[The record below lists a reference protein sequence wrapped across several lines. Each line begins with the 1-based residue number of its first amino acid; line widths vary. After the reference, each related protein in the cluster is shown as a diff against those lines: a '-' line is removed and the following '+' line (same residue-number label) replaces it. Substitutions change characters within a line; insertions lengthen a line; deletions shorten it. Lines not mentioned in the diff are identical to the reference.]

1 MRDAGRPAASGSVL
15 ALCLSV
21 VLSTCGSPVLPSTPP
36 LVRHES
42 TATTVPVP
50 ASELRIAVPE
60 MPFLSGRDFDT
71 VVGRM
76 IHSGLYRYDQTLA
89 PVPDLATCDTQ
100 DGAVEIHCQLSD
112 AMFHDGT
119 PVTVSDVVFAFQMAS
134 GSTCFVWVCPAFTP
148 FTVEPDAD
156 RGVTFTLE
164 RPDATFMTTLM
175 VMVSIEPEARIR
187 ASYRRFREA
196 IDSGEV
202 ATLGRTRDELT
213 AVFDESD
220 PDCQPHLAA
229 AEALLGDI
237 GVRPWARE
245 EFTSAP
251 DGRADPCG
259 ALAWQLD
266 RMTDAIESLAP
277 GLTEVE
283 SIARAYPLLDIGRD
297 PVGAGPWRFESYDA
311 VQGRLTLLAD
321 RSYHGGPARTERVVV
336 TRSQDEA
343 RIQGLLREH
352 ALDWWAAPSYR
363 RDVDWAA
370 GVDGL
375 TILRHPSFGY
385 DMLGYNVRPGRLFA
399 DGRLRAAMEFCID
412 KEDAVDAATSGRA
425 TPVYSPVPPASWAF
439 RDLAGAGDDVV
450 VGKRLIEES
459 GWTLGDDGIYIKGD
473 RRLSFEMLVRD
484 DARGG
489 NAFLNA
495 VRLKFVEIARWMVR
509 RCGIELVPRRVGLEE
524 QVTLMRGQGLPGT
537 EVIDASL
544 WGWVMGPDP
553 YDDIWHSRN
562 MPERQ
567 DPDADA
573 HDWMG
578 FENAD
583 VDELVDQGLAVY
595 DRSERGRIY
604 RALQQ
609 ALARERPVMF
619 LYSYQEREI
628 ISARLHAEGTTL
640 ATSSPAWWWKLEDL
654 VVDR

>member
-1 MRDAGRPAASGSVL
+1 MVA
-15 ALCLSV
+15 
-21 VLSTCGSPVLPSTPP
+21 
-36 LVRHES
+36 
-42 TATTVPVP
+42 
-50 ASELRIAVPE
+50 
-60 MPFLSGRDFDT
+60 
-71 VVGRM
+71 
-76 IHSGLYRYDQTLA
+76 
-89 PVPDLATCDTQ
+89 
-100 DGAVEIHCQLSD
+100 
-112 AMFHDGT
+112 
-119 PVTVSDVVFAFQMAS
+119 FA
-134 GSTCFVWVCPAFTP
+134 
-148 FTVEPDAD
+148 
-156 RGVTFTLE
+156 
-164 RPDATFMTTLM
+164 
-175 VMVSIEPEARIR
+175 
-187 ASYRRFREA
+187 
-196 IDSGEV
+196 
-202 ATLGRTRDELT
+202 
-213 AVFDESD
+213 
-220 PDCQPHLAA
+220 
-229 AEALLGDI
+229 
-237 GVRPWARE
+237 
-245 EFTSAP
+245 
-251 DGRADPCG
+251 
-259 ALAWQLD
+259 
-266 RMTDAIESLAP
+266 
-277 GLTEVE
+277 
-283 SIARAYPLLDIGRD
+283 
-297 PVGAGPWRFESYDA
+297 
-311 VQGRLTLLAD
+311 
-321 RSYHGGPARTERVVV
+321 
-336 TRSQDEA
+336 
-343 RIQGLLREH
+343 
-352 ALDWWAAPSYR
+352 
-363 RDVDWAA
+363 
-370 GVDGL
+370 
-375 TILRHPSFGY
+375 
-385 DMLGYNVRPGRLFA
+385 
-399 DGRLRAAMEFCID
+399 AAMEFCID

-509 RCGIELVPRRVGLEE
+509 RCGIELRAATSRLEE

-553 YDDIWHSRN
+553 YDDMWHSRN

-573 HDWMG
+573 YNWMG
-578 FENAD
+578 FENAE

-628 ISARLHAEGTTL
+628 ISASLHAEGTTL